1 MKRKNNLMQHNTSE
15 NNCNNYVESIANL
28 LGQYNVFSN
37 TAGTGM
43 DALLRLLRVYLDETK
58 ENSPQFPQL
67 HTEEHAYHSKYLHS
81 CRVLYLDFSDFCCKN
96 CEDARKYLAKKM
108 SQLYKE
114 HIDLWEWNEE
124 NYHYYHSAEECLDII
139 EQKTDDALLQHSL
152 QQLLYQ
158 ANHRKHRNAHTSY
171 VVLLI
176 NNMVLL
182 EEVAA
187 EYQYEDWMDTFLM
200 DFIVEDIYKFCD
212 TFIQI
217 GELPA
222 KEQNPDDRSWHWHGH
237 GHGYRCY
244 YAFSVSHKDIW
255 EYKDRYPFVDPDFL
269 KQDSFAEVSITID
282 TLDWDLVIQEK
293 RKIIGKQKEKE
304 QIVIEE
310 GRIAEKK
317 RYQKELPESFPKVS
331 SFLGIRKLEH
341 VSYSPEKLHY
351 YNALLQQ
358 IYAEDCRST
367 RQVYE
372 QFQKIMDK
380 RTDVTASAKQYLQQY
395 FSPSENNTDQT
406 NWKLWINEDTYWV
419 YFGFSNGRFN
429 FVPTPYMLKAYVSLQ
444 CTDICEVFFQSLI
457 YLKQH
462 AQKNF
467 GAKVSRIERADQ
479 MCYWIS
485 PTDLS
490 LLYDYYA
497 SYYEILKC
505 EMEFVAYW
513 NKIGISR
520 DFGNEISHNR
530 MQAELISTY
539 FSMIQSKEDI
549 NLLEMYRLFV
559 EGWNGALGE
568 EQPFT
573 KAFKYTSAAS
583 FLVLMETLQTI
594 LQKDS
599 QLSEDSFLLTEDP
612 KLWGSLCD
620 AKCWG
625 DLEAYNSSEIDME

>member
-1 MKRKNNLMQHNTSE
+1 MEAKNNLMPHDTSE
-15 NNCNNYVESIANL
+15 NNFNNYVQSIATL
-28 LGQYNVFSN
+28 LGRYNVFSN
-37 TAGTGM
+37 TTGTGM
-43 DALLRLLRVYLDETK
+43 DALLRLLRVYLDETS
-58 ENSPQFPQL
+58 ENRPQFTQL

-81 CRVLYLDFSDFCCKN
+81 CRVLYLDFSDFSCKN
-96 CEDARKYLAKKM
+96 CEDARKYLAQKM

-124 NYHYYHSAEECLDII
+124 DYHYYRWAEECLDII
-139 EQKTDDALLQHSL
+139 EQKTDDARLQRSL
-152 QQLLYQ
+152 QELLYQ
-158 ANHRKHRNAHTSY
+158 ANHRKLWNDHTSY

-212 TFIQI
+212 TFLQI

-222 KEQNPDDRSWHWHGH
+222 KKQDPDHWSWDW
-237 GHGYRCY
+237 HGYRCY
-244 YAFSVSHKDIW
+244 YAFSVSDEDIW
-255 EYKDRYPFVDPDFL
+255 EYKDRYPFADSDFL
-269 KQDSFAEVSITID
+269 KQDFFVEVPTTID
-282 TLDWDLVIQEK
+282 TLDWNLVIQEK
-293 RKIIGKQKEKE
+293 RKIIEKQKEKE

-310 GRIAEKK
+310 GRIAEMK

-341 VSYSPEKLHY
+341 VSYSTEKLDY
-351 YNALLQQ
+351 YHTLLQQ
-358 IYAEDCRST
+358 IYAQDCRST
-367 RQVYE
+367 GQIYE
-372 QFQKIMDK
+372 QFQKIMDTP
-380 RTDVTASAKQYLQQY
+380 TDITCSAKQYLQQY
-395 FSPSENNTDQT
+395 FPPLENSTDHT
-406 NWKLWINEDTYWV
+406 DWKIWINEDTYWV
-419 YFGFSNGRFN
+419 YFGFSNGQFN

-457 YLKQH
+457 YLKKH

-467 GAKVSRIERADQ
+467 GAKVSKIDRADQ

-505 EMEFVAYW
+505 EMEFVAYR

-520 DFGNEISHNR
+520 DFGNEVSHNQ

-539 FSMIQSKEDI
+539 FNIIQSKEEID
-549 NLLEMYRLFV
+549 LLEMYRLFV
-559 EGWNGALGE
+559 EGWNGALSE
-568 EQPFT
+568 EHPFT

-583 FLVLMETLQTI
+583 FLVLLETLQTI

-599 QLSEDSFLLTEDP
+599 QLPEDSLLLTENR

-625 DLEAYNSSEIDME
+625 DLETDNSSEIDTE